1 MRLIDADE
9 LKKRVVKV
17 MFRDTP
23 ESGEFYAVGTD
34 DIDIMPPLT
43 RNLCGQQHIGLVSTT
58 VTRTETRYTMSGTA
72 LLELLCL

>member
-1 MRLIDADE
+1 MWLIDADE

-58 VTRTETRYTMSGTA
+58 VTRTVTRTETRYTM
-72 LLELLCL
+72 LELLCL

>member
-23 ESGEFYAVGTD
+23 ESGEFYAVGTG
-34 DIDIMPPLT
+34 DIDIMPTIDPESL
-43 RNLCGQQHIGLVSTT
+43 RGQQHIGLVSTT
-58 VTRTETRYTMSGTA
+58 VTRTETRYTM
-72 LLELLCL
+72 LELLC

>member
-1 MRLIDADE
+1 MNKIVGA
-9 LKKRVVKV
+9 

-58 VTRTETRYTMSGTA
+58 VTRTVTRTETRYTM
-72 LLELLCL
+72 LELLCL

>member
-9 LKKRVVKV
+9 LQTRVVKV
-17 MFRDTP
+17 MSRDTP

-58 VTRTETRYTMSGTA
+58 VTRTVTRTETRYTM
-72 LLELLCL
+72 LELLCL